1 MDKGESLSYPRTCD
15 AEEYGQEAEL
25 KQGEASH
32 QQVKVASSV
41 GHWEEKVLGLSLFQK
56 GRT

>member
-15 AEEYGQEAEL
+15 AEEYGQEAEP
-25 KQGEASH
+25 KQQGEACH

-41 GHWEEKVLGLSLFQK
+41 GHWEEKVLGL
-56 GRT
+56 

>member
-1 MDKGESLSYPRTCD
+1 MGSLYPTL
-15 AEEYGQEAEL
+15 EL
-25 KQGEASH
+25 VMLRNMVRRLSQNKQGEAYH

-41 GHWEEKVLGLSLFQK
+41 GHWEEKVLGLLLFQK